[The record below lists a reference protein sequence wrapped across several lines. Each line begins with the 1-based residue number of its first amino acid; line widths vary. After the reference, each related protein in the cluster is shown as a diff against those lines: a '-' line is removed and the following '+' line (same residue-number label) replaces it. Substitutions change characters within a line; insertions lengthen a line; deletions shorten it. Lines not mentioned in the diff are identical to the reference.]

1 MHLFLWCLSMSFCRI
16 MIKTCFLVTNHVLEI
31 TLFLLY
37 IVNLSLMSITA
48 LIHSPCPKTQTSVF
62 VWKMFKDTEK
72 NTHYFSIRLN
82 TRDCVLYSVD
92 IFSRFPDS
100 RKLYGHTLL
109 LSLFCVGF
117 QRQLAVFLSWFPVQS
132 WQMSIHF
139 IAIGAQSGEHEN
151 NQ

>member
-92 IFSRFPDS
+92 IFSRFS
-100 RKLYGHTLL
+100 WLKEIVWTLSSSFTLL
-109 LSLFCVGF
+109 CGISEAAGCVSVMISCSV
-117 QRQLAVFLSWFPVQS
+117 LTN
-132 WQMSIHF
+132 
-139 IAIGAQSGEHEN
+139 EHPLHCYWCTEWRTWK
-151 NQ
+151 